1 MFTSLRRAHATPH
14 LVLDV
19 TGRLVEN
26 CRVEDVDDKH
36 HEFVLPAPLAQLLL
50 RHLEKRKRRK
60 KKRGGGG
67 GGVVVSCKWKPVT
80 IITATVKDTNVV
92 KLGRSVGQ
100 GCALL

>member
-1 MFTSLRRAHATPH
+1 MQPRTLSWTSLG
-14 LVLDV
+14 V
-19 TGRLVEN
+19 
-26 CRVEDVDDKH
+26 
-36 HEFVLPAPLAQLLL
+36 LL
-50 RHLEKRKRRK
+50 RTAVSRMLMINTMNLFCPRHLLSCSCVTWRNAKGGK